1 MQNIVDKFI
10 SEKNEK
16 GIILELYEKGIIL
29 ELYEKGLNR
38 KNHRSMYSTLFKNST
53 VLRRDNK

>member
-10 SEKNEK
+10 SEKN
-16 GIILELYEKGIIL
+16 EKGIIL